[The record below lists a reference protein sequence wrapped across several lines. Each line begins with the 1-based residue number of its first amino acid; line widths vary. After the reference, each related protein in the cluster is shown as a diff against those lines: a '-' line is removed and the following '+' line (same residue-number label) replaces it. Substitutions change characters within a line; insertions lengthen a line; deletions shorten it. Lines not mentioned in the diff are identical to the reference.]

1 MAPLPCLNI
10 SIEGSNSEK
19 EDIPY
24 MTIKRRV
31 FISNILMIVIPFALC
46 ILFSLGIRLVIIK
59 TYRGGSQ
66 SFNEEIFYEARRKLL
81 NESIDITET
90 HDAPDINNLKSP
102 VENLQGQFQKYSVFF
117 ALHNNGEWLI
127 PPRQKNDPLFD
138 AVLSLTG
145 NHTLSFDTT
154 MIYVQTIGAAKV
166 LIINYDFNFNDDAY
180 IRYAVTTGIAMIWL
194 LIILIL
200 ATNFFLTRV
209 MIKNIS
215 TPLNILSFGVK
226 QIQENNRGFRL
237 EYHTDDEFLPICGA
251 FNEMAA
257 GLKTMADEQKK
268 YDENRRDL
276 IAGISHDLRTPLTSI
291 KAYLEGLEKGVAS
304 TREMKEKYLATIKNK
319 THDMEHIINQLFL
332 FSKLDIDDF
341 PLKLKTTDIGLLI
354 MNIVS
359 ELSDEYLKR
368 GLKVEFPETA
378 RNLFVNID
386 PVLFR
391 NVVVNILENSA
402 AYKDAEHGRLE
413 IKICMVD
420 TMAKIRMT
428 DDGPGVPK
436 ELLDKLF
443 DVFYRVDQSRNTKGN
458 GLGLAISQKIVNRM
472 SGTMEA
478 ELPGHG
484 LAIVIYLPLVNG
496 TTL

>member
-1 MAPLPCLNI
+1 
-10 SIEGSNSEK
+10 
-19 EDIPY
+19 
-24 MTIKRRV
+24 
-31 FISNILMIVIPFALC
+31 MIVIPFVLC
-46 ILFSLGIRLVIIK
+46 VIFSLGIRLVIIK
-59 TYRGGSQ
+59 VYRGGSQ
-66 SFNEEIFYEARRKLL
+66 SFNDEIFYEARRELL
-81 NESIDITET
+81 NKSIDITET
-90 HDAPDINNLKSP
+90 HDAPDIDNLKSL

-138 AVLSLTG
+138 AALSLTG
-145 NHTLSFDTT
+145 NYTLSFDTT
-154 MIYVQTIGAAKV
+154 MIYVQTIGAAKIM
-166 LIINYDFNFNDDAY
+166 IINYDFHFNDDAY
-180 IRYAVTTGIAMIWL
+180 IRYVITAGIITLWL
-194 LIILIL
+194 MIILIL

-209 MIKNIS
+209 IIKNIS

-226 QIQENNRGFRL
+226 QIQENNIRFRL
-237 EYHTDDEFLPICGA
+237 EYHANDEFLPVCGA

-257 GLKTMADEQKK
+257 RLEAMADEQKK
-268 YDENRRDL
+268 YEENRREL

-304 TREMKEKYLATIKNK
+304 TRAMKEKYLATIKNK
-319 THDMEHIINQLFL
+319 AYDMEHIINQLFL

-341 PLKLKTTDIGLLI
+341 PLVSKIVDIGLFI

-368 GLKVEFPETA
+368 GIEVEFPETA

-402 AYKDAEHGRLE
+402 AYKDAEYGRVE
-413 IKICMVD
+413 IKTGVVAA
-420 TMAKIRMT
+420 MAEIRIT
-428 DDGPGVPK
+428 DNGPGVPK
-436 ELLDKLF
+436 ELVDKLF
-443 DVFYRVDQSRNTKGN
+443 DVFYRVDQSRNAKGN
-458 GLGLAISQKIVNRM
+458 GLGLAISQKIVSRM
-472 SGTMEA
+472 GGTMKA

-484 LAIVIYLPLVNG
+484 LAVVIYLPLVNG
-496 TTL
+496 TPL